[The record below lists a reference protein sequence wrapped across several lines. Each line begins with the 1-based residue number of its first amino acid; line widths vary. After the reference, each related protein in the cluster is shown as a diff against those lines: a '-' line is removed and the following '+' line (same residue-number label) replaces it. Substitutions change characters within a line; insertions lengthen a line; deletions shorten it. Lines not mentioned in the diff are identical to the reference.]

1 MASFHLN
8 PGRGKFGAIV
18 LCAGLGDLGLEHR
31 LSRQRFWIYRTCKWS
46 RDSNIVLLKVTLFC
60 ILVNWTAFGKLAL
73 WELNIDKYRLRLNA
87 ISMRDSAFEVLIHV
101 WILSYMCYMKNAWWF
116 SIRPAYGLWSMAGL
130 MNTNK
135 DSCQWLGYWMQ
146 INIPETK
153 AYLTRS

>member
-87 ISMRDSAFEVLIHV
+87 ISMRDSAFEVLIYV
-101 WILSYMCYMKNAWWF
+101 WILSYYMCYMKNAWWF
-116 SIRPAYGLWSMAGL
+116 WSGRHTAYG
-130 MNTNK
+130 
-135 DSCQWLGYWMQ
+135 QWQGWWIQ
-146 INIPETK
+146 IKIPVSDRANECK
-153 AYLTRS
+153 